1 MKTVLTTVLGWLVLA
16 SLSSDL
22 LRAQAPA
29 ESAEKLRVLI
39 IDGQNNHEWK
49 VTTPILKNIL
59 ESSGRFEVEVAT
71 SPPAGADMRGFEPKF
86 ADYGV
91 IVSNY
96 NGDRWSPA
104 AEEAFESYVKGGGG
118 FVSVHAANNAFPEW
132 PEYNRIIGLG
142 GWYGRTEKH
151 GPYVYLDDGGKVVR
165 DTSAGAGGHHGPQ
178 HEFQIRARDAEHP
191 IMRGLPPLWM
201 HTKDE
206 LYDQLRGP
214 AEDLHIL
221 ATAYSSPKYDGTSR
235 HEPMLMTLEYGNG
248 RVFHTVLGHADYSM
262 KCVGFAATLQRGTE
276 WAATGKVTIPVPDD
290 FPTAEETSSTK

>member
-1 MKTVLTTVLGWLVLA
+1 MKTLLTTVLGWVVLA
-16 SLSSDL
+16 SLSSGL
-22 LRAQAPA
+22 LRAQALT
-29 ESAEKLRVLI
+29 ESNQKLRVLI
-39 IDGQNNHEWK
+39 IDGQNNHDWE

-59 ESSGRFEVEVAT
+59 ESSGRFTVDVAT
-71 SPPAGADMRGFEPKF
+71 SPPAGSDMRKFRPKF
-86 ADYGV
+86 ADYDV
-91 IVSNY
+91 VVSNY

-104 AEEAFESYVKGGGG
+104 TEKAFESYVKNGGG

-132 PEYNRIIGLG
+132 PEYNRMIGLG

-221 ATAYSSPKYDGTSR
+221 ATAYSSPRYEGTSR
-235 HEPMLMTLEYGNG
+235 HEPMLMTLRYGNG

-262 KCVGFAATLQRGTE
+262 KCVGFVTTLQRGTE
-276 WAATGKVTIPVPDD
+276 WAATGKVTIPVPKD
-290 FPTAEETSSTK
+290 FPTAEETRSSQ